1 MSVLL
6 PSHAGIAHDGLS
18 AIKGYSPLLSSLHY
32 VHFNRVW
39 IVPFCHAFFL
49 GVFKDLL
56 DAIFAK
62 KAAADGDV
70 SLQ

>member
-1 MSVLL
+1 MSPFL
-6 PSHAGIAHDGLS
+6 PSHAGIANDGLS
-18 AIKGYSPLLSSLHY
+18 AIKGYSPLLRSLHY

-49 GVFKDLL
+49 GVFKDHL

-62 KAAADGDV
+62 KASADGEV
-70 SLQ
+70 SMQ